1 MTATP
6 PRFSQPDAG
15 KQASPRAIRF
25 DQGHSDPA
33 RLLSPQPQAAGPR
46 PSLAFL
52 AALRARGQ

>member
-1 MTATP
+1 MTAIP
-6 PRFSQPDAG
+6 PRFSQPEVG

-25 DQGHSDPA
+25 DQGHSDSA
-33 RLLSPQPQAAGPR
+33 RLAPQPQAAGPR